1 MYVCINNQS
10 VTCMKNNIKK
20 KLQSLL
26 PGRSWWG
33 NLMCGFLGSCL
44 GIIVTFGTSQYLDN
58 RTQKKMERNLLV
70 LSIADFGNQIHDM
83 ERLYNKFLY
92 EDSIYN
98 YINEN
103 DAEDMPKDSIDICL
117 STFLTADISV
127 ITIPTKNIIDSNS
140 EMLKNMTDLSLLA
153 FINNSKAIKDE
164 FSNVIAEDKK
174 EREKVL
180 YSFMDRKSLSDY
192 ERAQELMEALQEALY
207 TAHYFLMHKAHTVVL
222 GMFTNMLKN
231 IRQNIIE
238 RTGIT
243 DEEINKTKANFT
255 YSEHQ
260 KIDY

>member
-98 YINEN
+98 YIE
-103 DAEDMPKDSIDICL
+103 
-117 STFLTADISV
+117 V
-127 ITIPTKNIIDSNS
+127 
-140 EMLKNMTDLSLLA
+140 
-153 FINNSKAIKDE
+153 
-164 FSNVIAEDKK
+164 
-174 EREKVL
+174 
-180 YSFMDRKSLSDY
+180 
-192 ERAQELMEALQEALY
+192 
-207 TAHYFLMHKAHTVVL
+207 
-222 GMFTNMLKN
+222 
-231 IRQNIIE
+231 
-238 RTGIT
+238 
-243 DEEINKTKANFT
+243 
-255 YSEHQ
+255 
-260 KIDY
+260 

>member
-1 MYVCINNQS
+1 
-10 VTCMKNNIKK
+10 MKNNIKK
-20 KLQSLL
+20 KLRFLL

-70 LSIADFGNQIHDM
+70 LSIADFDNQIYDM

-98 YINEN
+98 YINKN
-103 DAEDMPKDSIDICL
+103 DTEDMPKDSIDICL

-140 EMLKNMTDLSLLA
+140 EMLKNMTDLSLLT

-180 YSFMDRKSLSDY
+180 YSFMDRKSLNDY
-192 ERAQELMEALQEALY
+192 ERAQELMEALQETPY

-222 GMFTNMLKN
+222 GMFTNVLKN

-243 DEEINKTKANFT
+243 DEEINKTKDDFT
-255 YSEHQ
+255 YSEYQ